1 MCDREKTDY
10 RNSINKSINKVES
23 LCVRITR
30 NNKDASG
37 QALNYVKEN
46 PNNIKIS
53 IPESKGSF

>member
-1 MCDREKTDY
+1 MSDREKPDY
-10 RNSINKSINKVES
+10 RNSIKESISEVES

-30 NNKDASG
+30 NKKDVSG

-53 IPESKGSF
+53 IPESK